1 MLRSSFCHYSDAYKL
16 MSGTMKI
23 TGAGV
28 NDAEKRLDKR
38 NKGVIY
44 KNNTQIDHAKDLDVV
59 MSMFNLVEY
68 TNNYSKT
75 CGNLRKFYRDEPAV
89 AMEVSKSFKFKIRIT
104 GETPADGN
112 KRNNSTSKKL

>member
-1 MLRSSFCHYSDAYKL
+1 MLRSSFCHYNDAYKL

-44 KNNTQIDHAKDLDVV
+44 KN
-59 MSMFNLVEY
+59 
-68 TNNYSKT
+68 
-75 CGNLRKFYRDEPAV
+75 
-89 AMEVSKSFKFKIRIT
+89 
-104 GETPADGN
+104 
-112 KRNNSTSKKL
+112 

>member
-44 KNNTQIDHAKDLDVV
+44 KN
-59 MSMFNLVEY
+59 
-68 TNNYSKT
+68 
-75 CGNLRKFYRDEPAV
+75 
-89 AMEVSKSFKFKIRIT
+89 
-104 GETPADGN
+104 
-112 KRNNSTSKKL
+112 